1 MCEARGVEVGQLFK
15 LGTKYSE
22 PLGAKFL
29 GEDGIERPVIMG
41 CYGIG
46 VTRVVAA
53 VIEAGHD
60 DNGIIWPMSIAPYH
74 VTIVVVNSSDEKQSK
89 VGEDIYEEL
98 SKRGVECILDDRN
111 ERTGVKFKDADLI
124 GIPIRI
130 TAGRTVDEGMVEI
143 KHRKGSQATKVPIEQ
158 VAETVQKMI
167 ADEMASLTY
176 KGTVMK

>member
-1 MCEARGVEVGQLFK
+1 MELGHIFQ
-15 LGTKYSE
+15 LGTRYSE
-22 PLGAKFL
+22 MMNGKYINK
-29 GEDGIERPVIMG
+29 DGKESLYYMG

>member
-1 MCEARGVEVGQLFK
+1 MP
-15 LGTKYSE
+15 T
-22 PLGAKFL
+22 
-29 GEDGIERPVIMG
+29 
-41 CYGIG
+41 
-46 VTRVVAA
+46 
-53 VIEAGHD
+53 
-60 DNGIIWPMSIAPYH
+60 
-74 VTIVVVNSSDEKQSK
+74 SS
-89 VGEDIYEEL
+89 
-98 SKRGVECILDDRN
+98 
-111 ERTGVKFKDADLI
+111 